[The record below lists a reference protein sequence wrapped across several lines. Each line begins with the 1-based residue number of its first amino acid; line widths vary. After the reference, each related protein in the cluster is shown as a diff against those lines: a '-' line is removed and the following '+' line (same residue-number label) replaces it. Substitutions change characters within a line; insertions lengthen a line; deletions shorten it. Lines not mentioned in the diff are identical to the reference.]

1 MILLIMGGSA
11 NLNVV
16 EWMVLVLVQVV
27 LCPHV
32 GLGGLLCLNVL
43 PLLLGHAAASEKF
56 QDANAL

>member
-1 MILLIMGGSA
+1 MILLIIGGSA
-11 NLNVV
+11 IFNV
-16 EWMVLVLVQVV
+16 EWVLVLVA

-32 GLGGLLCLNVL
+32 GLGGVLCLNVL